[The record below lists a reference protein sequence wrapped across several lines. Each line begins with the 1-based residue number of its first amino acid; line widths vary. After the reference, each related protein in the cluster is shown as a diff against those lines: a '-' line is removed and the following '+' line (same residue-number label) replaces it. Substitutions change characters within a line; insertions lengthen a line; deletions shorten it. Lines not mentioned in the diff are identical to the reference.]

1 MRCSFSNPHRL
12 VAVLFLFMTP
22 LLTAPASAG
31 VYAGNGEIG
40 FDIGWVDLDGANYGD
55 QGRSTFR
62 GGYHFTDLFQLEG
75 QLIGIGTAGPEGV
88 EALGGIFANAVFNF
102 HPSETIVPYV
112 LVGLGAVEMESFP
125 YYHCHGRHGSS
136 CHHGHGSDHGHD
148 SHYGYHDDYQA
159 SGALQVGVG
168 SRFFFGSG
176 RAAVRV
182 EAAMMA
188 FEDDFDRDRELLSL
202 AVGFTWRLGRNRAP
216 KVTVAGDTD

>member
-1 MRCSFSNPHRL
+1 MHRIFNSSQRI
-12 VAVLFLFMTP
+12 VPVLFLFLSP
-22 LLTAPASAG
+22 VLAVPASAG
-31 VYAGNGEIG
+31 VHAGNGEIG
-40 FDIGWVDLDGANYGD
+40 FDVGWVVIDGADYGD
-55 QGRSTFR
+55 EGRSTFR

-75 QLIGIGTAGPEGV
+75 QLIGIGGSGPEGV

-125 YYHCHGRHGSS
+125 YYHCHGGHGSS
-136 CHHGHGSDHGHD
+136 CHHGHDGHHGF
-148 SHYGYHDDYQA
+148 HDDYEA
-159 SGALQVGVG
+159 SGALQLGVG

-176 RAAVRV
+176 RTAVRV

-202 AVGFTWRLGRNRAP
+202 SVGFTWRLGRNRAP
-216 KVTVAGDTD
+216 KVTVPGDTD